1 MTKEDYRMTRSSFGS
16 DKSPKSSPD
25 LDDTACQ
32 DGRNAWHPAR
42 SSKETTVSRTPW
54 QPKSPSCSRKL
65 SRRGCGTH
73 DSIRTVEQWNNVLW
87 SDESSFQLF
96 CGAKRAFVK
105 RQKGKGLAHSALS
118 PQLSMEGLP

>member
-42 SSKETTVSRTPW
+42 SSNSTKETTVSRTSW
-54 QPKSPSCSRKL
+54 QPKSPSCSHKL

-73 DSIRTVEQWNNVLW
+73 DSIRTGQLSSGTMFYGLMKVPFSFSVEQ
-87 SDESSFQLF
+87 S
-96 CGAKRAFVK
+96 
-105 RQKGKGLAHSALS
+105 GLL
-118 PQLSMEGLP
+118 